1 MSDKNERSIYA
12 KYLAEALQEAQ
23 KITGINFPED
33 TILVAKSYSP
43 LAAYD
48 EIIGMKIFVMDMPSS
63 YEFFIAFPSGNEEYY
78 PLQKAF
84 CEALDALDV
93 IPEIEEEE
101 EADEC

>member
-1 MSDKNERSIYA
+1 MNDKNERSTYA
-12 KYLAEALQEAQ
+12 KYIAEALQEAQ
-23 KITGINFPED
+23 RVTGINLPEG
-33 TILVAKSYSP
+33 TVLVAKSYSP

-63 YEFFIAFPSGNEEYY
+63 YEFFIAFPSANEKYY

-84 CEALDALDV
+84 CEALDI

-101 EADEC
+101 